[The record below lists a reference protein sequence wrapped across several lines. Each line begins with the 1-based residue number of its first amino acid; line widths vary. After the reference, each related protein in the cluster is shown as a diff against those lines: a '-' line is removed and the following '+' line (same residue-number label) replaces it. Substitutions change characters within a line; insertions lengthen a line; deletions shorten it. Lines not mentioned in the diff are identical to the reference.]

1 MQTADAL
8 IIGAGPAG
16 TSCAMAL
23 ATRGRRVVLVDRSV
37 FPRAKTCGGFI
48 APESRKLLESM
59 GVWNELLS
67 QGAQLVNK
75 AVLSSADGTAVTIPV
90 HDGPALG
97 VSRDLLDK
105 VLLARAKAL
114 GVEVLEGARIRQV
127 IGDDKGFELDIDH
140 YSRGTT
146 RLLKVRDLISA
157 TGHPVT
163 LPDAPG
169 VQMGI
174 GALYED
180 IPALRGQ
187 VSLVCCRGGHVG
199 INPFELGKVNVCYVV
214 EAGLFK
220 ACGNDPQR
228 VIDAWTRE
236 NISLQNILGK
246 ARRVTP
252 WKAVCVPARKAVV
265 LNKDG
270 IWRVGDA
277 AAFIDPVTGGGMSV
291 ALLSGQFLAGALL
304 AHDDEASRLRQYAR
318 DYHTCFVWQRR
329 VAALWG
335 GLAHHPLSA
344 RMVIGFLND
353 HAHFK
358 SMGMRYS
365 HPPSSL
371 RMVGTKQEV
380 YS

>member
-1 MQTADAL
+1 MQAADAL

-23 ATRGRRVVLVDRSV
+23 ATQGRRVVLVDRSV
-37 FPRAKTCGGFI
+37 FPRSKTCGGFI

-59 GVWNELLS
+59 GVWDELLA

-75 AVLSSADGTAVTIPV
+75 AVLASADGTAVIIPV

-114 GVEVLEGARIRQV
+114 GVEVLEGAQLRQV
-127 IGDDKGFELDIDH
+127 IGDGNEFELEIDH
-140 YSRGTT
+140 FSRNTT
-146 RLLKVRDLISA
+146 RSLKVKDLITAS
-157 TGHPVT
+157 GHPAT
-163 LPDAPG
+163 APGAAG

-180 IPALRGQ
+180 IPQLRGQ

-199 INPFELGKVNVCYVV
+199 INPFEQGKVNVCYVV
-214 EAGLFK
+214 EAGLFR
-220 ACGNDPQR
+220 AQGSDPQR
-228 VIDAWTRE
+228 VIDAWMRE
-236 NISLQNILGK
+236 NIALQQLLGT
-246 ARRVTP
+246 ARRISP
-252 WKAVCVPARKAVV
+252 WKAVCVPARKTVV
-265 LNKDG
+265 LIKDG

-277 AAFIDPVTGGGMSV
+277 AGFIDPVTGGGMSV
-291 ALLSGQFLAGALL
+291 ALLSGQFLARALV
-304 AHDDEASRLRQYAR
+304 AHGDEASRLRQYAR
-318 DYHTCFVWQRR
+318 DYHQCFVWQRR

-335 GLAHHPLSA
+335 SLAHHPLSA
-344 RMVIGFLND
+344 RMVIGFLKD
-353 HAHFK
+353 HTHFK